1 VLDVPSDSDR
11 SDIARAPFLTLPL
24 GRHIQGNAS
33 FPVHHIFTDHRVIVL
48 LASVV
53 YICSSLGLPT
63 SFAVRRFQLLWEN
76 PASVGS
82 PGSRD

>member
-33 FPVHHIFTDHRVIVL
+33 FPVHHIFYGPQGDSIACKRCLHMFLSR
-48 LASVV
+48 
-53 YICSSLGLPT
+53 SSHL
-63 SFAVRRFQLLWEN
+63 FR
-76 PASVGS
+76 GS
-82 PGSRD
+82 